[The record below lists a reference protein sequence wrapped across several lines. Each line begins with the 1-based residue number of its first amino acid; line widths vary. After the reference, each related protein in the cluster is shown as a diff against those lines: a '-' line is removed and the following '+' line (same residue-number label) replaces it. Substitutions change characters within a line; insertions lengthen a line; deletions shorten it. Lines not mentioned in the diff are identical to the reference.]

1 MSSSPG
7 LSVCLSILQCICLWL
22 SNHLCVFISPSN
34 IGSVCLSIYPFVLS
48 LSLSLLPRA
57 MYYVKVMKKVLE
69 KGADYVKTEYDR
81 LGRILGEVLRHRY
94 LVP

>member
-1 MSSSPG
+1 
-7 LSVCLSILQCICLWL
+7 
-22 SNHLCVFISPSN
+22 
-34 IGSVCLSIYPFVLS
+34 
-48 LSLSLLPRA
+48 